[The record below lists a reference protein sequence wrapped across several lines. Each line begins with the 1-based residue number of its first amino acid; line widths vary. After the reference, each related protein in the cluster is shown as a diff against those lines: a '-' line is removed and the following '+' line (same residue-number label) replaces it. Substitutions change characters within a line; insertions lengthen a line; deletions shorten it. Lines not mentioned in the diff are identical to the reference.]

1 MANLKPEEY
10 FKNEVDAA
18 ISQTGAK
25 STGST
30 PIRSSRLRFL
40 ETPGFDDKA
49 GKDIPASVDFAG
61 QNDRVIFLS
70 MNKKGNVRMMTFR
83 ILNKEGTIA
92 KPDEE
97 IVSIDL
103 DMDFPPVDL
112 TDYVKKILGRK
123 YEDILT
129 EDPTKADQFIE
140 NFVTKSLNGGI
151 KAFFVDKIEIVQTPW
166 DPNTVP
172 PQEVKKVEETPAAT
186 TTAPADQVTK
196 VDDTTTPSD
205 VSGVVP
211 EVKKLPLRISI
222 AGTDIKINAKTD
234 LPSFYVFLGDG
245 KVNGDE
251 LSEYDELDPE
261 YTEGAFVGEADNVPE
276 FPPEYL
282 KMPDEPDEFKNWKPP
297 GAATSSEDA
306 DLINTASGGTGA
318 GDIKVP
324 IIAKSM
330 VKISNES
337 EKETKNFHRLT
348 LIREKTG
355 TKGTQ
360 GTMYFNG
367 KAIAK
372 TLERPYIS
380 AKVKPH
386 DGKIEN
392 ENNRCIES
400 GTYPVSLD
408 TTKKS
413 WLAQHYVKFTDSEV
427 AKEKSPGVLPRIN
440 GVPGQSGIRIHAGG
454 KMDDSLGCV
463 LVSNNSTGEG
473 RQTCEMETTKYIT
486 KLIYQY
492 KLKEIKIIDEFL
504 KSA

>member
-10 FKNEVDAA
+10 FKTE
-18 ISQTGAK
+18 
-25 STGST
+25 GST
-30 PIRSSRLRFL
+30 PIRSSRLRFQ

-49 GKDIPASVDFAG
+49 LKDIPASVDFAG

-70 MNKKGNVRMMTFR
+70 MNKKGKVRMMTFR
-83 ILNKEGTIA
+83 ILNKEGNIA

-172 PQEVKKVEETPAAT
+172 PQEVKKVEETPA
-186 TTAPADQVTK
+186 TTAPADNQVTK

-205 VSGVVP
+205 VSGVVT

-222 AGTDIKINAKTD
+222 AGSNIKINAKTD
-234 LPSFYVFLGDG
+234 LPSFFVFIGDG
-245 KVNGDE
+245 NVDGDG

-261 YTEGAFVGEADNVPE
+261 YTEGLAEIVEDNVPE

-330 VKISNES
+330 VKISEAS
-337 EKETKNFHRLT
+337 EKETKNYHRLT

-355 TKGTQ
+355 SKGTQ

-386 DGKIEN
+386 TGKPEN

-400 GTYPVSLD
+400 GTYPISLD

-413 WLAQHYVKFTDSEV
+413 WLAQHYVKFSDSEV
-427 AKEKSPGVLPRIN
+427 AREKSPGVLPRIN
-440 GVPGQSGIRIHAGG
+440 SVPGQSGIRIHAGG

-463 LVSNNSTGEG
+463 LVSNSSTGEG
-473 RQTCEMETTKYIT
+473 RQVCEMETTKYIT

>member
-40 ETPGFDDKA
+40 ETPGFDDKTL
-49 GKDIPASVDFAG
+49 KDIPASVDFAG

-92 KPDEE
+92 KPEEE

-222 AGTDIKINAKTD
+222 AGTDLKINAKTD
-234 LPSFYVFLGDG
+234 LPSFYVFLGAE

-261 YTEGAFVGEADNVPE
+261 YTEGAFEGMSESEFEAISGKIEVEAKDSYKLEDYTVTIPKGVDIQKFSDESKLYELAGEAARK
-276 FPPEYL
+276 L
-282 KMPDEPDEFKNWKPP
+282 GKNGRVTTENMKKSYNGAIHGLCPQGTLAMVVALTGVWGLGKLNGNADWFAWKD
-297 GAATSSEDA
+297 S
-306 DLINTASGGTGA
+306 GTGGGPQNLA
-318 GDIKVP
+318 KKIDGVSYYNDKVQVTKKDGSWNGTYIKDSSQWQIGDV
-324 IIAKSM
+324 IAMGYTARAYGHIQVWTGFSWQSDFKQGKNIQQNN
-330 VKISNES
+330 VNGENVALWRLNSNG
-337 EKETKNFHRLT
+337 
-348 LIREKTG
+348 I
-355 TKGTQ
+355 
-360 GTMYFNG
+360 
-367 KAIAK
+367 
-372 TLERPYIS
+372 
-380 AKVKPH
+380 AKVKT
-386 DGKIEN
+386 K
-392 ENNRCIES
+392 S
-400 GTYPVSLD
+400 G
-408 TTKKS
+408 
-413 WLAQHYVKFTDSEV
+413 A
-427 AKEKSPGVLPRIN
+427 A
-440 GVPGQSGIRIHAGG
+440 
-454 KMDDSLGCV
+454 
-463 LVSNNSTGEG
+463 
-473 RQTCEMETTKYIT
+473 
-486 KLIYQY
+486 
-492 KLKEIKIIDEFL
+492 
-504 KSA
+504 